1 MVVQNKVFDGNCDM
15 CLSDLDMICENGGSI
30 DEVINGRFVVYR
42 YEIIKVWKKFKLEE
56 IKEDIK
62 SCLQKKGCRIL
73 LEVS

>member
-15 CLSDLDMICENGGSI
+15 CLSGLDMICENGGSI
-30 DEVINGRFVVYR
+30 DEVINGRFVVCR

-62 SCLQKKGCRIL
+62 SCLQNNGW
-73 LEVS
+73 